1 MCVGGGVGVGVCV
14 RAHVNLLPFI
24 VVIPLAWESG
34 TDWLEKV
41 FCQLVLELNI
51 SPILPPTGQ

>member
-1 MCVGGGVGVGVCV
+1 MCVRV
-14 RAHVNLLPFI
+14 RAQHVNLLPFI
-24 VVIPLAWESG
+24 VAIPLARESG

-41 FCQLVLELNI
+41 FGQLVLERNI

>member
-1 MCVGGGVGVGVCV
+1 MGVGVWVCV
-14 RAHVNLLPFI
+14 CARVNLLPFI
-24 VVIPLAWESG
+24 VIPLAWESG

-41 FCQLVLELNI
+41 FCQLVLVLNI